1 MVTKNRFQTMKIQ
14 TTDQLR
20 ALYKAPS
27 ERAVLKELTYVDPH
41 IQRFISL
48 SPFLVICSGDQHHQ
62 MDCSPRG
69 GDAGFVKVLN
79 EKTII
84 IPDSPGN
91 NRLDTLTNIIATSQ
105 IGLLFFVPGID
116 EVVRLNGKATLQ
128 TDADLLM
135 HFDGMKNKPHL
146 VIQVLVEAA
155 YMHCPKALMRSK
167 LWSIESQQSV
177 EAMPTLG
184 EIIRDQTKTEG
195 PLESREE
202 MLKRY
207 LPEL

>member
-1 MVTKNRFQTMKIQ
+1 MKIQ

-27 ERAVLKELTYVDPH
+27 ERAVLKELKHIDPH

-48 SPFLVICSGDQHHQ
+48 SPFLVISSGDQHHH

-69 GDAGFVKVLN
+69 GEAGFVKVLD
-79 EKTII
+79 EKTIL

-91 NRLDTLTNIIATSQ
+91 NRLDTLTNIIATSKV
-105 IGLLFFVPGID
+105 GLLFFVPGID
-116 EVVRLNGKATLQ
+116 EVVRLNGHATLQ
-128 TDADLLM
+128 TDANLLA
-135 HFDGMKNKPHL
+135 HFEAMKNKPQL
-146 VIQVLVEAA
+146 VIQVNVEAA

-167 LWSIESQQSV
+167 LWAMESQYSV
-177 EAMPTLG
+177 DVMPTLG
-184 EIIRDQTKTEG
+184 EIIRDQTKSEG
-195 PLESREE
+195 PIESREE

-207 LPEL
+207 TPDL

>member
-1 MVTKNRFQTMKIQ
+1 
-14 TTDQLR
+14 
-20 ALYKAPS
+20 
-27 ERAVLKELTYVDPH
+27 
-41 IQRFISL
+41 
-48 SPFLVICSGDQHHQ
+48 
-62 MDCSPRG
+62 
-69 GDAGFVKVLN
+69 
-79 EKTII
+79 
-84 IPDSPGN
+84 
-91 NRLDTLTNIIATSQ
+91 
-105 IGLLFFVPGID
+105 
-116 EVVRLNGKATLQ
+116 
-128 TDADLLM
+128 M